1 MKHVNKDENIVNE
14 LKTTLVWGT
23 TVYNN
28 PGALGAFHCLE
39 LLQDRMLGTTANA
52 LVDCTRVSMNP
63 SWSLLVSRNLEEN
76 FSRML
81 QRPSGANCSAWSLA
95 APKEQL

>member
-39 LLQDRMLGTTANA
+39 LLQDRMLGTGWHN
-52 LVDCTRVSMNP
+52 
-63 SWSLLVSRNLEEN
+63 
-76 FSRML
+76 
-81 QRPSGANCSAWSLA
+81 G
-95 APKEQL
+95 